1 MINETRTTQGTT
13 QGTTLPPLEAGLP
26 EASRAIISLEGVNKY
41 YGDFHALKNIDLKV
55 REGEVVAILGPS
67 GSGKSTLIRC
77 INHLEAYSAGDIY
90 VDSVRVQPGPELIE
104 VRKDVGMVF
113 QSFNLFPNMT
123 VLENVTLGPIRVRGM
138 SPGDAQ
144 ARAKELLEKVGI
156 AEQMYKYPSALSGGQ
171 QQRVGIARALANEP
185 RVLLFDEPTSAL
197 DPEMVGEVL
206 DVIKT
211 LAGTGVT
218 MLLVTHEMGFARHVA
233 DRVIFMEAGQIVEE
247 GAPEQIFSAPQEDR
261 TRAFFQSV
269 LAH

>member
-1 MINETRTTQGTT
+1 MSVNTN
-13 QGTTLPPLEAGLP
+13 EAGLFSSGVVDQVP
-26 EASRAIISLEGVNKY
+26 SENGDQVIISLKHVDKHF
-41 YGDFHALKNIDLKV
+41 GDFQALKDINLEV
-55 REGEVVAILGPS
+55 VQGEVVAILGPS

-77 INHLEAYSAGDIY
+77 INYLEPYDGGDIY
-90 VDSVRVQPGPELIE
+90 VDRIRVQPGAELIE

-123 VLENVTLGPIRVRGM
+123 VLDNITLGPIRVRGM
-138 SPGDAQ
+138 SRGDAQ
-144 ARAKELLEKVGI
+144 ARARELLEKVGI
-156 AEQMYKYPSALSGGQ
+156 TEQMHKYPSALSGGQ

-185 RVLLFDEPTSAL
+185 KVLLFDEPTSAL

-211 LAGTGVT
+211 LTDTGVT

-233 DRVIFMEAGQIVEE
+233 DRVVFMEAGQLIEE
-247 GAPEQIFSAPQEDR
+247 GTPEIIFNNPTEPR
-261 TRAFFQSV
+261 TRAFLEAV

>member
-1 MINETRTTQGTT
+1 MNQQRVCSDMAINS
-13 QGTTLPPLEAGLP
+13 ALP
-26 EASRAIISLEGVNKY
+26 EHDEQGIISLKNVNKY
-41 YGDFHALKNIDLKV
+41 YDNFHALKDINLNV
-55 REGEVVAILGPS
+55 AQGEVVAILGPS

-77 INHLEAYSAGDIY
+77 INYLEPYDSGDIY
-90 VDSVRVQPGPELIE
+90 VDRIRVQPGAELIA

-123 VLENVTLGPIRVRGM
+123 VLENVTLGPIRVRNM
-138 SPGDAQ
+138 SRQDAKSRAQ
-144 ARAKELLEKVGI
+144 ALLEKVGI
-156 AEQMYKYPSALSGGQ
+156 AEQMHKYPSALSGGQ

-206 DVIKT
+206 DVIKA

-233 DRVIFMEAGQIVEE
+233 DRVVFMEAGKVVEE
-247 GAPEQIFSAPQEDR
+247 GTPDTIFNHANEPR
-261 TRAFFQSV
+261 TRAFLQSV